1 MLTTARK
8 KTYKFTQLAVSTSVS
23 MKNLEVIDVYTTK
36 NGDSAGAMTITCR
49 VDGKE
54 IDVRTEVL
62 KDANGIIVTEQ
73 DFRGKTIDVKGLIE
87 YFDLNDTGNG
97 TYQIKVYSL
106 DDITI
111 H

>member
-1 MLTTARK
+1 
-8 KTYKFTQLAVSTSVS
+8 
-23 MKNLEVIDVYTTK
+23 MKNLQVVEVYTTK
-36 NGDSAGAMTITCR
+36 NGDSAGAMTLTCR

-62 KDANGIIVTEQ
+62 KDATGNIVTENA
-73 DFRGKTIDVKGLIE
+73 FKGKTIDVKGLIE